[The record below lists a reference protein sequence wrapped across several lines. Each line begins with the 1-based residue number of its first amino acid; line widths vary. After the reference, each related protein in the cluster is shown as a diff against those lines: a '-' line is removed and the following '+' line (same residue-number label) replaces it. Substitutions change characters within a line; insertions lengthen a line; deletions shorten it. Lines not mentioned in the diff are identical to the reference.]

1 MVCLHINHIKKRWT
15 ICCQYLLLA
24 IQENVIGQE
33 QAWNIN
39 KQYKKELTNC
49 IRFQPIEYKENC
61 FLNKLQQQWLFV
73 QHIDL
78 WWNEII

>member
-39 KQYKKELTNC
+39 KTYKKDQQ
-49 IRFQPIEYKENC
+49 IVFDFSEYNTKKIV
-61 FLNKLQQQWLFV
+61 F
-73 QHIDL
+73 
-78 WWNEII
+78 